1 VRGLLAESAVLA
13 GLGGL
18 AGLLVAYASM
28 PFLLRFV
35 PPSVPR
41 YEQIGMDST
50 VILFALGITV
60 VTALVVGTLPAV
72 QAARVQPQDMIRAAT
87 RGTAGDRGGNRLRAA
102 LVVTEVALAFVLLV
116 GAGLL
121 ASSFT
126 RL

>member
-1 VRGLLAESAVLA
+1 MIGKGDAVASTAHSARPAYDARRAGPGTEPGRLAR
-13 GLGGL
+13 
-18 AGLLVAYASM
+18 VASASM

-50 VILFALGITV
+50 VILFALGITA

-87 RGTAGDRGGNRLRAA
+87 RGTAGDRGG
-102 LVVTEVALAFVLLV
+102 TAFEQP
-116 GAGLL
+116 
-121 ASSFT
+121 
-126 RL
+126 